1 VIFIAESSHA
11 PGMLTTAE
19 QNAPMRIFPDTS
31 APPTGACNL
40 RRGIARRV
48 ADAHAAFGDP
58 ALLALV
64 SGSVVDGTADDRSDV
79 DMSVVLSRLPDIEAP
94 LEAACAAAGGSA
106 WFWRAGSL
114 AESGLVVAFR
124 VDGIEVQIGY
134 STHEKLAFD
143 IDELLLRHNP
153 DTPLHKLGEGLLKAE
168 ALAGAPLLDS
178 LKSRVAA
185 FPPALGRA
193 MVDHFLAAPT
203 PWRAIAQIVH
213 RDTPLWCRDLQV
225 DATYRL
231 LGVLAG
237 LNGRYY
243 TRFQVKRLHKI
254 AASFTLAPPQLAQR
268 IAAILDGPV
277 HAGFELLH
285 ALEGEVLALVVQ
297 QLPDVDVAKAQE
309 RRAAW
314 PGS

>member
-1 VIFIAESSHA
+1 
-11 PGMLTTAE
+11 
-19 QNAPMRIFPDTS
+19 MRIFPDTP
-31 APPTGACNL
+31 APQLDASNL

-48 ADAHAAFGDP
+48 ADAHAALGDP

-64 SGSVVDGTADDRSDV
+64 SGSVVDGMADDRSDV
-79 DMSVVLSRLPDIEAP
+79 DMSIVLSSLPDTEAP

-114 AESGLVVAFR
+114 AEAGLVVAFR
-124 VDGIEVQIGY
+124 IEGIEVQIGY
-134 STHEKLAFD
+134 TTHDKLASD

-168 ALAGAPLLDS
+168 PLAGAPLLDA
-178 LKSRVAA
+178 LKARLAV

-193 MVDHFLAAPT
+193 MVEHFLATPT
-203 PWRAIAQIVH
+203 PWRAIAQVVH

-225 DATYRL
+225 QSTYRL

-243 TRFQVKRLHKI
+243 TTFQVKRVHKL
-254 AASFTLAPPQLAQR
+254 ANSFALAPPGLADR

-277 HAGFELLH
+277 VAGFELLH
-285 ALEGEVLALVVQ
+285 ALEGEVLALVAQ
-297 QLPDVDVAKAQE
+297 QLPDVDVAKVHE

-314 PGS
+314 PGP

>member
-1 VIFIAESSHA
+1 
-11 PGMLTTAE
+11 
-19 QNAPMRIFPDTS
+19 MRIFPDTS
-31 APPTGACNL
+31 PPQIDACNL

-48 ADAHAAFGDP
+48 ADAHAALGDP

-64 SGSVVDGTADDRSDV
+64 SGSVVDGTADERSDV
-79 DMSVVLSRLPDIEAP
+79 DMSIVLSRLPDVEAP

-106 WFWRAGSL
+106 WFWRPGSP
-114 AESGLVVAFR
+114 AEAGLVVAFR
-124 VDGIEVQIGY
+124 MDGIDGIEVQIGY
-134 STHEKLAFD
+134 TTHDKLASD
-143 IDELLLRHNP
+143 LDELLLRHNP

-168 ALAGAPLLDS
+168 ALASEPLLAS
-178 LKSRVAA
+178 LKLRLAA
-185 FPPALGRA
+185 FPPELGRA
-193 MVDHFLAAPT
+193 MVEHFLATPT

-225 DATYRL
+225 DAIYRL

-243 TRFQVKRLHKI
+243 TRFQVKRLHKL
-254 AASFTLAPPQLAQR
+254 ANSFTLAPPQLAER

-277 HAGFELLH
+277 HAGFERLH
-285 ALEGEVLALVVQ
+285 ALEGDVLALVVQ
-297 QLPDVDVAKAQE
+297 QLPDVDVAKALE

-314 PGS
+314 PG

>member
-1 VIFIAESSHA
+1 
-11 PGMLTTAE
+11 
-19 QNAPMRIFPDTS
+19 MRIFPDTAS
-31 APPTGACNL
+31 PPIDASNL
-40 RRGIARRV
+40 RRAIARRV
-48 ADAHAAFGDP
+48 ADAHAALDDP

-64 SGSVVDGTADDRSDV
+64 SGSVVDGTADERSDV
-79 DMSVVLSRLPDIEAP
+79 DMSVVLSRWPETEAP

-114 AESGLVVAFR
+114 AETGLVVAFR
-124 VDGIEVQIGY
+124 IDGIEVQIGY
-134 STHEKLAFD
+134 ATHDKLASD
-143 IDELLLRHNP
+143 LDELLLRHNP

-168 ALAGAPLLDS
+168 ALAGGPLLDA
-178 LKSRVAA
+178 LKARLAT
-185 FPPALGRA
+185 FPPELGRA
-193 MVDHFLAAPT
+193 MVRHFLATPT

-225 DATYRL
+225 DAVYRL

-243 TRFQVKRLHKI
+243 TRFQVKRLHKF
-254 AASFTLAPPQLAQR
+254 ANGLPLAPVQLADR
-268 IAAILDGPV
+268 VDALLDGPV
-277 HAGFELLH
+277 LTGFDGLH
-285 ALEGEVLALVVQ
+285 ALEGEVLALVSEHM
-297 QLPDVDVAKAQE
+297 PDVDIAPVVQ

>member
-1 VIFIAESSHA
+1 
-11 PGMLTTAE
+11 
-19 QNAPMRIFPDTS
+19 MRASPDSS
-31 APPTGACNL
+31 APRTPASEL

-48 ADAHAAFGDP
+48 AEAHAALNDA

-79 DMSVVLSRLPDIEAP
+79 DMSIVLSRLPDTDAP
-94 LEAACAAAGGSA
+94 LVAACAAAGGSA

-114 AESGLVVAFR
+114 EEGGLVVAFR

-134 STHEKLAFD
+134 STHDRLARD
-143 IDELLLRHNP
+143 MDELLLRHNP
-153 DTPLHKLGEGLLKAE
+153 DTPLHKLAEGLLKAE
-168 ALAGAPLLDS
+168 ALTGAPLLAS
-178 LKSRVAA
+178 LKVRLES

-193 MVDHFLAAPT
+193 MVEHFVATPL

-213 RDTPLWCRDLQV
+213 RDSPLWCRDLQV
-225 DATYRL
+225 DAVYQL

-243 TRFQVKRLHKI
+243 SRFQVKRLHKL
-254 AASFTLAPPQLAQR
+254 ASGFTLAPPNLPQR
-268 IAAILDGPV
+268 VAAILDGPIV
-277 HAGFELLH
+277 PGFDLLH
-285 ALEGEVLALVVQ
+285 ALEGEVLELVSHKM
-297 QLPDVDVAKAQE
+297 PDVNLAGAPQ